1 MSKFNVTEQQCS
13 KQALLEDNR
22 RLAKWAAELERRI
35 EEVRLLSDQD
45 PLTNLYNRR
54 YMQEALE
61 QELQLA
67 TQSCYSVGVVILDL
81 DHFKRFNDTFGHD
94 AGDALL
100 CAAGEVLKSR
110 IRSKDIACRFGGEEF
125 VVILPETSLAEATCL
140 AKDLRLSIG
149 NLKIKHRCQ
158 PLGSITASMGVAV
171 FPANGATVD
180 TVLRAAD
187 SALYRAKVCGRDRIE
202 VSHAETSEGVNF

>member
-1 MSKFNVTEQQCS
+1 MSKFNVTEHQRS

-35 EEVRLLSDQD
+35 EKVRLLSDQD

-100 CAAGEVLKSR
+100 CAVGEVLKSR

-125 VVILPETSLAEATCL
+125 VVILPEASLAEATCL
-140 AKDLRLSIG
+140 AKDLRLFIG

-158 PLGSITASMGVAV
+158 SLGSITASMGVAV

-202 VSHAETSEGVNF
+202 VNHTETPEGVNF

>member
-1 MSKFNVTEQQCS
+1 MSKFNVTEPQRS

-35 EEVRLLSDQD
+35 EEVRLLSDRD

-61 QELQLA
+61 REMQLA

-100 CAAGEVLKSR
+100 CALGEVLKSS
-110 IRSKDIACRFGGEEF
+110 IRSQDIACRFGGEEF
-125 VVILPETSLAEATCL
+125 VLILPEASLADATWL
-140 AKDLRLSIG
+140 AKDLRVSVG
-149 NLKIKHRCQ
+149 NLKVKHRSQ
-158 PLGSITASMGVAV
+158 PLGSVTVSTGVAV
-171 FPANGATVD
+171 FPTHGATAD

-187 SALYRAKVCGRDRIE
+187 SALYRAKVCGRDRVE
-202 VSHAETSEGVNF
+202 VNHTETPEGENF

>member
-1 MSKFNVTEQQCS
+1 MSKFNVTEHQRS

-22 RLAKWAAELERRI
+22 RLTKWAAELERRI

-61 QELQLA
+61 QELQRA

-100 CAAGEVLKSR
+100 CAVGEVLKSR
-110 IRSKDIACRFGGEEF
+110 IRSEDIACRFGGEEF
-125 VVILPETSLAEATCL
+125 VVILPEASLAEATRL
-140 AKDLRLSIG
+140 AKDLRVSIG

-187 SALYRAKVCGRDRIE
+187 SALYQAKVCGRDRIE
-202 VSHAETSEGVNF
+202 VNHTETPAGANF

>member
-1 MSKFNVTEQQCS
+1 MSKFNVTEHQRSQ
-13 KQALLEDNR
+13 QALLEDNR
-22 RLAKWAAELERRI
+22 RLAKRAAELERRI

-61 QELQLA
+61 REMQLA

-100 CAAGEVLKSR
+100 CAVGEVLKSR

-125 VVILPETSLAEATCL
+125 VVILPEASLAEATCL
-140 AKDLRLSIG
+140 AKDLRVSIG

-158 PLGSITASMGVAV
+158 PLGSITVSMGVAV

-187 SALYRAKVCGRDRIE
+187 FALYRAKVCGRDRIE
-202 VSHAETSEGVNF
+202 VNHTETSEDEIS